1 MRIQNN
7 FDFLRLAAATM
18 VLTSHQFIL
27 NGKKEPLIFG
37 HTLGYFAVF
46 IFFIISG
53 YWVTKS
59 YIEEREFF
67 RFIIKRLIR
76 LMPGL
81 AVCVLVCFFIIGPIG
96 FSGDIKSY
104 FQNKEYWKFLRN
116 IFFISKL
123 ELIGIFEKNPY
134 PNTLNGSLWTLPIEF
149 KWYLVLAVLGF
160 FNMINKK
167 IIFSIIFFSIAFFV
181 YINYFAYEQKTFKTF
196 FYLGNFFLTGVLLFL
211 TELNFLI
218 LFISLTTSV
227 FFLIFKF
234 YYLALVVGLPPL
246 IVYIGLKSFKY
257 LNKINKIGDLSYGI
271 YLFAF
276 PIQQTIFYFGASK
289 LNFFV
294 SFLSVIILTYFLA
307 YFSWHL
313 IEMPSLNFKNK
324 LIRWITN

>member
-1 MRIQNN
+1 MRIRNN

-27 NGKKEPLIFG
+27 NGKKEPIIFG
-37 HTLGYFAVF
+37 HTLGYLAVF

-59 YIEEREFF
+59 YKEESRFF

-123 ELIGIFEKNPY
+123 ELIGVFEKNPY

-149 KWYLVLAVLGF
+149 KWYLVLGILGF
-160 FNMINKK
+160 FKMINKK
-167 IIFSIIFFSIAFFV
+167 IIILIIFLSTAYWI
-181 YINYFAYEQKTFKTF
+181 YINYFAYEQKDLKAF
-196 FYLGNFFLTGVLLFL
+196 FYLGNFFLAGALLFL
-211 TELNFLI
+211 IELNFLI
-218 LFISLTTSV
+218 LIISLCFSI
-227 FFLIFKF
+227 FLFIFKF
-234 YYLALVVGLPPL
+234 YYLSLIIGLSPL
-246 IVYIGLKSFKY
+246 IIYIGLKSFKY

-276 PIQQTIFYFGASK
+276 PIQQTIYYLFGSK
-289 LNFFV
+289 FNFLIL
-294 SFLSVIILTYFLA
+294 FLLVIIITYFFA
-307 YFSWHL
+307 YCSWHL
-313 IEMPSLNFKNK
+313 IESPSLKIK
-324 LIRWITN
+324 KKIRLITN